1 MKTIKTISKKQKHQK
16 KEIIDMI
23 RNKRISMNMRQT
35 DISALTGL
43 STATICNMEANY
55 RSVTLDSLIAILDAL
70 ELEITITEKN
80 NKNTNES
87 C

>member
-1 MKTIKTISKKQKHQK
+1 MKTVKTISKKQENQK

-23 RNKRISMNMRQT
+23 KKRRISMKIRQT

-43 STATICNMEANY
+43 ATATICNMEANY

-70 ELEITITEKN
+70 DLSLSITEKN

>member
-1 MKTIKTISKKQKHQK
+1 MKTIKTISKKQEHQK

-55 RSVTLDSLIAILDAL
+55 RSVTMDSLIAILDAL

-80 NKNTNES
+80 DKTTLT

>member
-1 MKTIKTISKKQKHQK
+1 MKTIKTISKKQEHQK

-55 RSVTLDSLIAILDAL
+55 RSVTMDSLIAILDAL
-70 ELEITITEKN
+70 ELEITITDKN
-80 NKNTNES
+80 DKTTLT

>member
-1 MKTIKTISKKQKHQK
+1 MKTIKTISKKQEHQK

-55 RSVTLDSLIAILDAL
+55 RSVTMDSLIAILDAL
-70 ELEITITEKN
+70 ELEITITKKN

>member
-1 MKTIKTISKKQKHQK
+1 MKTIKTISKKQEHQK
-16 KEIIDMI
+16 KEIIDTI

-43 STATICNMEANY
+43 STATIFNMEANY
-55 RSVTLDSLIAILDAL
+55 RSVTMDSLIAILDAL
-70 ELEITITEKN
+70 DLDFSITEKN

>member
-1 MKTIKTISKKQKHQK
+1 MTTIKTISKKQEHQK

-55 RSVTLDSLIAILDAL
+55 RSVTMDSLIAILDAL

>member
-1 MKTIKTISKKQKHQK
+1 MKTIKTISKKQEHQK

-23 RNKRISMNMRQT
+23 KKRRISMNMRQT

-55 RSVTLDSLIAILDAL
+55 RSVTMDSLIAILDSL
-70 ELEITITEKN
+70 ELEITITDKN
-80 NKNTNES
+80 DKTTS
-87 C
+87 AC

>member
-1 MKTIKTISKKQKHQK
+1 MKTIKTISKKQEHQK

-55 RSVTLDSLIAILDAL
+55 RSLTMDSLIAILDAL
-70 ELEITITEKN
+70 ELEITITDKN
-80 NKNTNES
+80 DKTTLT

>member
-1 MKTIKTISKKQKHQK
+1 MKTMKTISKKQEHQK

-55 RSVTLDSLIAILDAL
+55 RSVTMDSLIAILDAL

>member
-1 MKTIKTISKKQKHQK
+1 MKTIKTISKKQEHQK
-16 KEIIDMI
+16 KEIIDTI

-55 RSVTLDSLIAILDAL
+55 RSVTMDSLIAILDAL

>member
-1 MKTIKTISKKQKHQK
+1 MKTIKTISKKQENQK

-23 RNKRISMNMRQT
+23 KKRRISMKMRQT

-43 STATICNMEANY
+43 ATATICNMEANY

-70 ELEITITEKN
+70 DLDFSITEKN

>member
-1 MKTIKTISKKQKHQK
+1 MKTIKTISKKQEHQK
-16 KEIIDMI
+16 KEIIDTI

-55 RSVTLDSLIAILDAL
+55 RSVTMDSLIAILDAL
-70 ELEITITEKN
+70 ELEITITDKN
-80 NKNTNES
+80 DKTTLT

>member
-1 MKTIKTISKKQKHQK
+1 MKTIKTISKKQEHQK

-23 RNKRISMNMRQT
+23 KKRRISMNMRQT

-43 STATICNMEANY
+43 ATATICNMEANY
-55 RSVTLDSLIAILDAL
+55 RSVTMDSLIAILDAL
-70 ELEITITEKN
+70 DLDFSITEKN

>member
-1 MKTIKTISKKQKHQK
+1 MKTVKTISKKQEHQK

-23 RNKRISMNMRQT
+23 KKRRISMKMRQT

-43 STATICNMEANY
+43 ATATICNMEANY
-55 RSVTLDSLIAILDAL
+55 RSVTMDSLIAILDAL
-70 ELEITITEKN
+70 DLTLSITEKN

>member
-1 MKTIKTISKKQKHQK
+1 MKTVKTISKKQENQK

-23 RNKRISMNMRQT
+23 KKRRISMKMRQT

-43 STATICNMEANY
+43 ATATICNMEANY

-70 ELEITITEKN
+70 DLTLSITKKN

>member
-1 MKTIKTISKKQKHQK
+1 MKNVKTISKKQENQK

-43 STATICNMEANY
+43 ATATICNMEANY
-55 RSVTLDSLIAILDAL
+55 RSVTMDSLIAILDAL
-70 ELEITITEKN
+70 DLTLSITEKN

>member
-1 MKTIKTISKKQKHQK
+1 MKTIKTISKKQEHQK

-23 RNKRISMNMRQT
+23 KKRRISMNMRQT

-43 STATICNMEANY
+43 ATATICNMEANY

-70 ELEITITEKN
+70 DLDFSITDKN

>member
-1 MKTIKTISKKQKHQK
+1 MIKK
-16 KEIIDMI
+16 
-23 RNKRISMNMRQT
+23 RRISMNMRQT

-43 STATICNMEANY
+43 ATATICNMEANY
-55 RSVTLDSLIAILDAL
+55 SSVTLDSLIAILDAL
-70 ELEITITEKN
+70 DLDFSITDKN

>member
-1 MKTIKTISKKQKHQK
+1 MKTIKTISKKQEHQK

>member
-1 MKTIKTISKKQKHQK
+1 MKTIKTISKKQENQK

-23 RNKRISMNMRQT
+23 KKRRISMKMRQT

-43 STATICNMEANY
+43 ATATICNMESNY

-70 ELEITITEKN
+70 DLDFSITEKN

>member
-1 MKTIKTISKKQKHQK
+1 MKTIKTISKKQEHQK

-43 STATICNMEANY
+43 STATICNMETNY
-55 RSVTLDSLIAILDAL
+55 RSVTMDSLIAILDAL
-70 ELEITITEKN
+70 ELEITITDKN
-80 NKNTNES
+80 DKTTLT

>member
-1 MKTIKTISKKQKHQK
+1 MKTIKTISKKQEHQK

-55 RSVTLDSLIAILDAL
+55 RSVTMDSLIAILDAL
-70 ELEITITEKN
+70 ELEITITDKN

>member
-1 MKTIKTISKKQKHQK
+1 MKTIKTISKKQENQK

-55 RSVTLDSLIAILDAL
+55 RSVTMDSLIAILDAL
-70 ELEITITEKN
+70 ELEITITDKN
-80 NKNTNES
+80 DKTTLT

>member
-1 MKTIKTISKKQKHQK
+1 MKTIKTISKKQEHQK

-23 RNKRISMNMRQT
+23 KKRRISMNMRQT

-43 STATICNMEANY
+43 ATATICNMEANY

-70 ELEITITEKN
+70 DLDFSITEKN

>member
-1 MKTIKTISKKQKHQK
+1 MKTIKTISKKQEHQK

-55 RSVTLDSLIAILDAL
+55 RSLTMDSLIAILDAL

>member
-1 MKTIKTISKKQKHQK
+1 MKTIKTISKKQENQK
-16 KEIIDMI
+16 KEIIDTI

-43 STATICNMEANY
+43 ATATICNMEANY

-70 ELEITITEKN
+70 DLTLSITEKN

>member
-1 MKTIKTISKKQKHQK
+1 MKTIKTISKKQEHQK

-23 RNKRISMNMRQT
+23 KKRRISMKMRQT

-43 STATICNMEANY
+43 ATATICNMEANY

-70 ELEITITEKN
+70 DLTLSITEKN

>member
-1 MKTIKTISKKQKHQK
+1 MKTIKTISKKQEHQK

-55 RSVTLDSLIAILDAL
+55 RSVTKDSVIAILDAL
-70 ELEITITEKN
+70 ELEITITDKN
-80 NKNTNES
+80 DKTTLT

>member
-1 MKTIKTISKKQKHQK
+1 MKTIKTISKKQENQK

-23 RNKRISMNMRQT
+23 KKRRISMKMRQT

-43 STATICNMEANY
+43 ATATICNMEANY

-70 ELEITITEKN
+70 DLTLSITEKN

>member
-1 MKTIKTISKKQKHQK
+1 MKTIKTISKKQEHQK

-43 STATICNMEANY
+43 ATATICNMEANY
-55 RSVTLDSLIAILDAL
+55 RSVTMDSLIAILDAL

>member
-1 MKTIKTISKKQKHQK
+1 MKTIKTISKKQEHQK
-16 KEIIDMI
+16 KEIIDTI

-43 STATICNMEANY
+43 ATATICNMEANY

-70 ELEITITEKN
+70 DLTLSLTEKN

>member
-1 MKTIKTISKKQKHQK
+1 MKTIKTISKKQEYQK

-23 RNKRISMNMRQT
+23 KKRRISMKMRQT

-43 STATICNMEANY
+43 ATATICNMEANY

-70 ELEITITEKN
+70 DLTLSITEKN

>member
-1 MKTIKTISKKQKHQK
+1 MKTIKTISKKQEQQK

-23 RNKRISMNMRQT
+23 KKRRISMNMRQT

-43 STATICNMEANY
+43 ATATICNMEANY
-55 RSVTLDSLIAILDAL
+55 RSVTMDSLIAILDAL
-70 ELEITITEKN
+70 DLTLSITEKN

>member
-1 MKTIKTISKKQKHQK
+1 MKTVKTISKKQENQK

-23 RNKRISMNMRQT
+23 KKRRISMKMRQT

-43 STATICNMEANY
+43 ATATICNMEANY
-55 RSVTLDSLIAILDAL
+55 RSVTMDSLIAILDAL
-70 ELEITITEKN
+70 DLTLSITEKN

>member
-1 MKTIKTISKKQKHQK
+1 MQTIKTISKKQEHQK

-55 RSVTLDSLIAILDAL
+55 RSVTMDSLIAILDAL

>member
-1 MKTIKTISKKQKHQK
+1 MKTIKTISKKQEHQK
-16 KEIIDMI
+16 KEIIDTI

-55 RSVTLDSLIAILDAL
+55 RSVTMDSLIAILDSL
-70 ELEITITEKN
+70 ELEITITDKN
-80 NKNTNES
+80 DKTTLT

>member
-1 MKTIKTISKKQKHQK
+1 MKTINTISKKQENQK

-23 RNKRISMNMRQT
+23 KKRRISMKMRQT

-43 STATICNMEANY
+43 ATATICNMEANY

-70 ELEITITEKN
+70 DLTLSITEKN

>member
-1 MKTIKTISKKQKHQK
+1 MKTIKTISKKQENQK

-23 RNKRISMNMRQT
+23 KKRRINMKMRQT

-43 STATICNMEANY
+43 ATATICNMEANY

-70 ELEITITEKN
+70 DLTLSITEKN

>member
-1 MKTIKTISKKQKHQK
+1 MKTIKTISKKQEHQK
-16 KEIIDMI
+16 KEIIDTI

-55 RSVTLDSLIAILDAL
+55 RSVTMDSLIAILDAL

-80 NKNTNES
+80 NKNTTES

>member
-1 MKTIKTISKKQKHQK
+1 MKTIKTISKKQEHQK

-35 DISALTGL
+35 DISDLTGL

-55 RSVTLDSLIAILDAL
+55 RSVTMDSLIAILDAL
-70 ELEITITEKN
+70 ELEITITDKN
-80 NKNTNES
+80 DKTTLT